1 MINEYKNFL
10 TPSECDHFIR
20 LHFALFVPEIT
31 RNAFFHEG
39 TEVVALSKY
48 NASEIERLTSLLND
62 ESHKLDKRNFINYF
76 ELVKW
81 NTNQSQGTH
90 QDFDYHPLTSILYL
104 NDDFEGGE
112 TFVED
117 KIIKPKKGLMISFE
131 GDKLKHGVKKIT
143 KGTRYTIPCWYKR
156 KKKL

>member
-1 MINEYKNFL
+1 MIKEYKNFL
-10 TPSECDHFIR
+10 TPFECDHFIR

-39 TEVVALSKY
+39 TEVVAL
-48 NASEIERLTSLLND
+48 
-62 ESHKLDKRNFINYF
+62 SHKLDKRNFINYF

>member
-1 MINEYKNFL
+1 MIKEYKNFL
-10 TPSECDHFIR
+10 TPFECDHFIR

-31 RNAFFHEG
+31 RNAFFH
-39 TEVVALSKY
+39 
-48 NASEIERLTSLLND
+48 
-62 ESHKLDKRNFINYF
+62 
-76 ELVKW
+76 VKW

-131 GDKLKHGVKKIT
+131 GDKLKHGVKKIR
-143 KGTRYTIPCWYKR
+143 KGIRYTIPCWYKR